1 MDYSIDRVSYRR
13 SASRLTIGAHLF
25 GILAIILLLVWLL
38 HYRDGIEY
46 DSDDPQRVFN
56 VLIGESPSSP
66 ISYKYFNLLKKMNS
80 NEWILEINYCSC
92 LHRFTHFLCSAGLC
106 SLPVKVRTFLLILP
120 NPTMLTN
127 HCFSYKFLSPNLFF
141 FQFGALAAMM
151 AYKTVFASRIVQKTV
166 HMLLHLTAFCLGIVG
181 LCAVFKY
188 HDMAGLTDMYSL
200 HSWIGMGTFCL
211 FGLQVNEKRKKKKM
225 LRCT

>member
-1 MDYSIDRVSYRR
+1 MPYQLLDTFLPPPAAAAAAAAMDYSIDRVSYRR

-46 DSDDPQRVFN
+46 DSDDPHRVFN

-66 ISYKYFNLLKKMNS
+66 ISYKRFNLLKKMNS

-106 SLPVKVRTFLLILP
+106 SLLVKVRTFLLILP

-127 HCFSYKFLSPNLFF
+127 HCFLYKFLIFF
-141 FQFGALAAMM
+141 FSNL
-151 AYKTVFASRIVQKTV
+151 V
-166 HMLLHLTAFCLGIVG
+166 HWQQWWHTRQCF
-181 LCAVFKY
+181 
-188 HDMAGLTDMYSL
+188 HR
-200 HSWIGMGTFCL
+200 
-211 FGLQVNEKRKKKKM
+211 E
-225 LRCT
+225 

>member
-1 MDYSIDRVSYRR
+1 MPYQLLDTFLPPPAAAAAAAAMDYSIDRVSYRR

-46 DSDDPQRVFN
+46 DSDDPHRVFN

-66 ISYKYFNLLKKMNS
+66 ISYKRFNLLKKMNS

-127 HCFSYKFLSPNLFF
+127 HCFSYKFL
-141 FQFGALAAMM
+141 
-151 AYKTVFASRIVQKTV
+151 TVFFSIWCIGSNDGIQDSVCIANSAEDCSYVTSFDC
-166 HMLLHLTAFCLGIVG
+166 LLPRSCRLMCSF
-181 LCAVFKY
+181 
-188 HDMAGLTDMYSL
+188 
-200 HSWIGMGTFCL
+200 
-211 FGLQVNEKRKKKKM
+211 QVS
-225 LRCT
+225 